1 MQGMMKMIKGTKLSI
16 GCVVLMSL
24 SACGNSLRSGDT
36 NWAVRVEQS
45 YVYSNHSAS
54 LGIYFD
60 EDKPQVLLGGNMR
73 IDLDELRENISI
85 PKYNGV
91 GTLFGEFLYESVSS
105 PITLNS
111 FIPDAIMTGWVSYD
125 KSQFYTYFVIP
136 EKGRQLMATPQ
147 KVINARSKEE
157 ICYQNAI
164 TYVFSPTGDGRAW
177 ISGCGKYTYVGEVK
191 SGLPPENVKKI
202 IKNRNPTYFKNSNN
216 KYVTY
221 LDEAEIRMKPDTKM
235 AEKRAKEVGLKSLLP
250 LPLNEI
256 NTLYTPTTC
265 EGIKRFVFT
274 EPLGKLDIKA
284 LKKLIFNEN
293 DFGESFRR
301 CKKQGEYNITEPLVL
316 N

>member
-1 MQGMMKMIKGTKLSI
+1 MMKMIKGSKLSI

-60 EDKPQVLLGGNMR
+60 EDKPQVLLGGNLR
-73 IDLDELRENISI
+73 RTLEELRWDIRI
-85 PKYNGV
+85 PKYNGI
-91 GTLFGEFLYESVSS
+91 GTLFGEFVYESVSS
-105 PITLNS
+105 PITLNP
-111 FIPDAIMTGWVSYD
+111 FIPDAIITDWVNNYD
-125 KSQFYTYFVIP
+125 SSKFYTYFAIP

-157 ICYQNAI
+157 VCYQNAI

-177 ISGCGKYTYVGEVK
+177 ISGCGKYTYVEEVK
-191 SGLPPENVKKI
+191 SGLPPEKVKKI
-202 IKNRNPTYFKNSNN
+202 IKNVMPDYFENSDDKYAIYNDPTIAVIAK
-216 KYVTY
+216 KQAK
-221 LDEAEIRMKPDTKM
+221 E
-235 AEKRAKEVGLKSLLP
+235 RASEVGLKSLLP

-256 NTLYTPTTC
+256 NILYTPTTC

-274 EPLGKLDIKA
+274 EPLDKLDIKE
-284 LKKLIFNEN
+284 LQKLIFNEN

>member
-16 GCVVLMSL
+16 VCVVLMSL

-91 GTLFGEFLYESVSS
+91 GTLFGEFIYESVSS
-105 PITLNS
+105 PITLNP
-111 FIPDAIMTGWVSYD
+111 FIPDAIMTVWVNHYD
-125 KSQFYTYFVIP
+125 SSKFYTYFAIP

-147 KVINARSKEE
+147 KIINARSKEE
-157 ICYQNAI
+157 VCYQNAI

-191 SGLPPENVKKI
+191 SGLPPEKVKKI
-202 IKNRNPTYFKNSNN
+202 IKNRNSTYFKNSTSKYAIYNDPTMSKIDN
-216 KYVTY
+216 KQ
-221 LDEAEIRMKPDTKM
+221 AE
-235 AEKRAKEVGLKSLLP
+235 ERASEVGLKSLLP
-250 LPLNEI
+250 LPLDEI

-274 EPLGKLDIKA
+274 EPLGKLDIKE

>member
-24 SACGNSLRSGDT
+24 SACGNSLRSGDS

-60 EDKPQVLLGGNMR
+60 EDKPQVLLGGNLR
-73 IDLDELRENISI
+73 RTLEELRWDIRI

-105 PITLNS
+105 PITLNP
-111 FIPDAIMTGWVSYD
+111 FIPDAIITDWVNNYD
-125 KSQFYTYFVIP
+125 SSKFYTYFSIP

-157 ICYQNAI
+157 VCYQNAI
-164 TYVFSPTGDGRAW
+164 TYVFYPTGDGRAW

-191 SGLPPENVKKI
+191 SGLPPEKVKKI
-202 IKNRNPTYFKNSNN
+202 IKNIIPDYFENSDDKYAIYNDPTIAVIAK
-216 KYVTY
+216 KQAK
-221 LDEAEIRMKPDTKM
+221 E
-235 AEKRAKEVGLKSLLP
+235 RASEVGLKSLLP
-250 LPLNEI
+250 LPLDEI

-274 EPLGKLDIKA
+274 EPLGKLDIKE
-284 LKKLIFNEN
+284 LQKLIFNEN
-293 DFGESFRR
+293 DFGKSFRR